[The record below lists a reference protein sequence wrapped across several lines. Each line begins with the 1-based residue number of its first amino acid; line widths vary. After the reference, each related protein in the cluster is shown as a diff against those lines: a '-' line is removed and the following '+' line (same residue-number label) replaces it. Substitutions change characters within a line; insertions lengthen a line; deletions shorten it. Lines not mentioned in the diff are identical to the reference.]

1 MDTSNPAHPTPGAP
15 IPMSNSRAALSGSR
29 SWDDVAPMD
38 IADPPAELD
47 RWFKGGGS
55 LDRHE
60 RPADIVYKLQE
71 LDVHV
76 RVL

>member
-1 MDTSNPAHPTPGAP
+1 MR
-15 IPMSNSRAALSGSR
+15 IEQK
-29 SWDDVAPMD
+29 D
-38 IADPPAELD
+38 IADPLAELD

-60 RPADIVYKLQE
+60 RPADNVYKLQE

-76 RVL
+76 CVL

>member
-1 MDTSNPAHPTPGAP
+1 VY
-15 IPMSNSRAALSGSR
+15 RRYLVR
-29 SWDDVAPMD
+29 VSWPEVARMRIEQKD
-38 IADPPAELD
+38 IADPLAELD

-60 RPADIVYKLQE
+60 RPADNVYKLQE

-76 RVL
+76 CVL